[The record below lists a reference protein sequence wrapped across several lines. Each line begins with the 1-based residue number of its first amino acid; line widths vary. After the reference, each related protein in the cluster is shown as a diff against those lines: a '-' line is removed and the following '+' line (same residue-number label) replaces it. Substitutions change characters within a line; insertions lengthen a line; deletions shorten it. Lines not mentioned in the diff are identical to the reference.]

1 MRICPV
7 CSATLK
13 EYDYFFCSNCLN
25 DLPQGLAKL
34 PKPHIL
40 NVKLKYE
47 LIPYE
52 RFLFFNIPYE
62 HRFSAKVIK
71 TLIWVVVLISIV
83 LLLKYNFS
91 YGYEFLNNFR

>member
-7 CSATLK
+7 CSTMLK
-13 EYDYFFCSNCLN
+13 EYDYFFCSHCQNE
-25 DLPQGLAKL
+25 LPQGFNKL

-52 RFLFFNIPYE
+52 RFMFFNIPYE

-71 TLIWVVVLISIV
+71 TLFWVVILISII
-83 LLLKYNFS
+83 LFLKYNFS
-91 YGYEFLNNFR
+91 YGYQLFNFR